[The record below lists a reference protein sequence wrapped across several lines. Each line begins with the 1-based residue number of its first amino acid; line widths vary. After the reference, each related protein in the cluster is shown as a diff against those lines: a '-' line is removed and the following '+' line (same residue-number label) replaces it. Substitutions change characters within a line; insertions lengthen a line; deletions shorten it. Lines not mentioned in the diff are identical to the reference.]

1 MRNLV
6 HSTAWVAYSVAYSS
20 VSNLIVKHWHG
31 LVTDCH
37 RLLIV
42 PIVPQSAPIVSVA
55 DVSVKLYRR
64 QLQVKDLPKVPMWRL
79 KRVQTRGPSNERR
92 RIYQGVLPAQ
102 RALRISLQM
111 FLGILK
117 TVLVRLCT

>member
-64 QLQVKDLPKVPMWRL
+64 QLQVKDLPKVPTWRL
-79 KRVQTRGPSNERR
+79 KRDSNPRPFK
-92 RIYQGVLPAQ
+92 QKASNLPRSITCPTSFEDQ
-102 RALRISLQM
+102 LTNVSRNS
-111 FLGILK
+111 
-117 TVLVRLCT
+117 